1 MTDHPDLAALIG
13 SRICHDLISPIGAI
27 GNGVELLMMSPEAQ
41 GPELALIAESVASA
55 NARIRFFR
63 IAFGLSAA
71 DQRIGRPEVTSV
83 LADLTRGTR
92 LAIDWDGPV
101 DLPRPEVKLAFLLLM
116 CLETALPY
124 GGEITISATGLAWSM
139 TARAAKTKVDPDLWG
154 QLSASSADNFLGAA
168 QVHFALARDALR
180 HQGRQPKLDFNP
192 TEIRIAF

>member
-1 MTDHPDLAALIG
+1 MTDHSDLAALIG

-41 GPELALIAESVASA
+41 GPEVALIAESVASA

-71 DQRIGRPEVTSV
+71 DQRIGQPEVTSV

-92 LAIDWDGPV
+92 LAIDWDGPS
-101 DLPRPEVKLAFLLLM
+101 DLPRPVVKLAFLLLM

-124 GGEITISATGLAWSM
+124 GGEITVSATGLAWSM

-154 QLSASSADNFLGAA
+154 QLSASGPDSPLGAA
-168 QVHFALARDALR
+168 HVHFTLAGVELR
-180 HQGRQPKLDFNP
+180 RLGRELTLDFNP
-192 TEIRIAF
+192 AEIRIAF

>member
-63 IAFGLSAA
+63 IAFGLSAS
-71 DQRIGRPEVTSV
+71 DQQIGRPEVTAA

-101 DLPRPEVKLAFLLLM
+101 DLPRSEVKLAFLLLM

-124 GGEITISATGLAWSM
+124 GGEITVSATGLAWSM

>member
-1 MTDHPDLAALIG
+1 
-13 SRICHDLISPIGAI
+13 
-27 GNGVELLMMSPEAQ
+27 MMSPEAQ

-71 DQRIGRPEVTSV
+71 DQRIGQPEVTSV

-92 LAIDWDGPV
+92 LAIDWDGPA
-101 DLPRPEVKLAFLLLM
+101 DLPRSEVKLAFLLLM

-124 GGEITISATGLAWSM
+124 GGEITVSATGLAWSM

>member
-92 LAIDWDGPV
+92 LAIDWDGPA
-101 DLPRPEVKLAFLLLM
+101 DLPRSEVKLAFLLLM

-124 GGEITISATGLAWSM
+124 GGEITVSATGLAWSM

>member
-71 DQRIGRPEVTSV
+71 DQRIGQPEVTSV

-92 LAIDWDGPV
+92 LAIDWDGPA
-101 DLPRPEVKLAFLLLM
+101 DLSRPEVKLAFLLLM

-124 GGEITISATGLAWSM
+124 GGEITVSATGQAWTM

-154 QLSASSADNFLGAA
+154 QLSASSAESPLGAA
-168 QVHFALARDALR
+168 HVHFTLAGAELR
-180 HQGRQPKLDFNP
+180 RLGRELTLDFNP
-192 TEIRIAF
+192 AEIRIAF

>member
-63 IAFGLSAA
+63 IAFGLSSA

-92 LAIDWDGPV
+92 LAIDWDGPA

-116 CLETALPY
+116 CLETTLPY
-124 GGEITISATGLAWSM
+124 GGEITVSATGLAWSM
-139 TARAAKTKVDPDLWG
+139 TARAAKTKADPDLWG